1 MSRQF
6 GHGPLDFRSMPQVIK
21 ALVITNAAVFV
32 LSMVV
37 GGEFTRLFGLVPTR
51 VIHDRWVWQPFTY
64 LFLHGNFF
72 HLLFNLFALWMFGM
86 PVIANWGPR
95 EFLKY
100 FMLTGVG
107 AGLVSVAAAPSSA
120 SVIIGASGAV
130 YGLLVAFAMLF
141 PEAVVYLY
149 FFFPIKAKHMAILF
163 GLMEF
168 FAGASAANPASAR
181 VAHLSGMVIGYVYIR
196 WWWVA
201 EDKLKIV
208 MSGFGAGP
216 ERTAAKPRRRPQA
229 VGGPA
234 VPEGPENESAEVD
247 RILDKIL
254 AHGESSLTEREREV
268 LKRQARKRPPEGR
281 A

>member
-6 GHGPLDFRSMPQVIK
+6 GHGPLDFRSMPYAIK
-21 ALVITNAAVFV
+21 VLVVVNAAVFL

-37 GGEFTRLFGLVPTR
+37 GGEFTRLFGLVPSK
-51 VIHDRWVWQPFTY
+51 VVYERWVWQPFTY

-95 EFLKY
+95 EFVKY
-100 FMLTGVG
+100 FFLTGVG

-168 FAGASAANPASAR
+168 FAGASASNPASAR
-181 VAHLSGMVIGYVYIR
+181 LAHLSGMVIGYVYIR

-201 EDKLKIV
+201 EVRIKSA
-208 MSGFGAGP
+208 MSGLGEPP
-216 ERTAAKPRRRPQA
+216 EIPSAKPRRRPQA

-234 VPEGPENESAEVD
+234 APDEAADEAAEVD

-254 AHGESSLTEREREV
+254 AKGEASLTEREREV
-268 LKRQARKRPPEGR
+268 LRRQARKRPPQGN

>member
-6 GHGPLDFRSMPQVIK
+6 GHGPLDFRSMPPVIK
-21 ALVITNAAVFV
+21 ALVVTNAAVFL

-37 GGEFTRLFGLVPTR
+37 GGEFTRLFGLVPSR
-51 VIHDRWVWQPFTY
+51 VVYDRWVWQPFTY

-100 FMLTGVG
+100 FLLTGVG
-107 AGLVSVAAAPSSA
+107 AGLVSVAAAPSSTTA
-120 SVIIGASGAV
+120 IIGASGAI

-181 VAHLSGMVIGYVYIR
+181 LAHLSGMVIGYVYIR

-201 EDKLKIV
+201 EDKLKAV
-208 MSGFGAGP
+208 MTGFGGP
-216 ERTAAKPRRRPQA
+216 PELSPAKPRRRPQA
-229 VGGPA
+229 VGAPSGPDA
-234 VPEGPENESAEVD
+234 PEDESAEVD
-247 RILDKIL
+247 RILDKSL
-254 AHGESSLTEREREV
+254 AHGEASLTEREREV
-268 LKRQARKRPPEGR
+268 LRRQARKRPPEGR

>member
-21 ALVITNAAVFV
+21 ALVIVNTAVFL

-37 GGEFTRLFGLVPTR
+37 GGEFTRLFGLVPSK
-51 VIHDRWVWQPFTY
+51 VVYERWVWQPFTY

-95 EFLKY
+95 EFVKY
-100 FMLTGVG
+100 FLLTGVG
-107 AGLVSVAAAPSSA
+107 AGLVSVAAAPSSV

-141 PEAVVYLY
+141 PDAVVYLY

-168 FAGASAANPASAR
+168 FAGASASNPASAR
-181 VAHLSGMVIGYVYIR
+181 LAHLSGMVIGYVYIR

-201 EDKLKIV
+201 EGKLKSL
-208 MSGFGAGP
+208 MPDLGGSS
-216 ERTAAKPRRRPQA
+216 ERSAPKPRRRPQA
-229 VGGPA
+229 VGGPRA
-234 VPEGPENESAEVD
+234 DEPPEDESAEVD

-254 AHGESSLTEREREV
+254 AQGEASLTEREREV
-268 LKRQARKRPPEGR
+268 LRRQSRKRPPQGN